1 MSVQPSQG
9 DRELWFVG
17 PGEVE
22 IRVGQPAPPLG
33 DGQVLVRGLYS
44 GISQGT
50 EMLLYRG
57 EGPQDFDPSL
67 FDGDTTSLYPRR
79 YGYSW
84 VGEVVQSR
92 APTISPGQR
101 IFCLRPH
108 GDRHVIDVGQLRV
121 LPDDIPSVRAT
132 LAANFETAL
141 NVVWDAG
148 IALGDQVVVMGAGI
162 VGLLVV
168 YLAKRAGAFRVQVV
182 EPSSRR
188 REAAVSL
195 GADVAIAPADDEPR
209 GDADVVIEATGDPR
223 SLDRAVLHA
232 GEESTVLVASFYG
245 KRRAAVG
252 LGVEFHRRRLQ
263 LKASQVS
270 RLPSTKGPRWT
281 VDRRWASVL
290 ALLSDQRLD
299 DLLDPPVP
307 FAEAESVFAR
317 LAASSTA
324 SLQTTFAYGPSGLR
338 G

>member
-1 MSVQPSQG
+1 MSAQSSQE

-17 PGEVE
+17 PGKVE
-22 IRVGQPAPPLG
+22 LRVGQLAPSLA

-50 EMLLYRG
+50 ETLLYRG
-57 EGPQDFDPSL
+57 EGPEDFDRSL
-67 FDGDTTSLYPRR
+67 FDGGTTSLYPRR

-84 VGEVVQSR
+84 VGEVLQSR
-92 APTISPGQR
+92 APTILPGQR

-132 LAANFETAL
+132 LAASFETVL

-168 YLAKRAGAFRVQVV
+168 YLAKRAGAFRVRVV

-188 REAAVSL
+188 REAAVRL
-195 GADVAIAPADDEPR
+195 GADVAITPADDEPR
-209 GDADVVIEATGDPR
+209 GEADVVIEATGDPH
-223 SLDRAVLHA
+223 SLDRAILHA

-245 KRRAAVG
+245 ERRAPVG

-270 RLPSTKGPRWT
+270 RLPATKGPRWNA
-281 VDRRWASVL
+281 DRRWSTVL
-290 ALLSDQRLD
+290 ALLTDQRLD

-307 FAEAESVFAR
+307 FAEAESLFAR
-317 LAASSTA
+317 LAANSTA